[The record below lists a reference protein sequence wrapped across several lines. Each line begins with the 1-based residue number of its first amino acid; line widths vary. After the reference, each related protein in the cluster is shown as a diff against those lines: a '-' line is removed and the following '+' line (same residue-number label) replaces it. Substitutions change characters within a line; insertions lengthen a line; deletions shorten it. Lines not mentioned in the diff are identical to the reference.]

1 MRTSSSFP
9 WQSGNS
15 DAFQKTAK
23 RLLGVAVTGE
33 VCNMDTCK
41 DAEVHHNGSMST
53 THAVCGQ
60 NVTTSWIGQSVT
72 LPKK

>member
-1 MRTSSSFP
+1 
-9 WQSGNS
+9 
-15 DAFQKTAK
+15 
-23 RLLGVAVTGE
+23 VAVTGE